1 MIIAITGGTGF
12 VGSILVDLLLS
23 EGHEVR
29 VLTRNSTYKKNGVT
43 PFAGDLLDDSVDLD
57 KFVEDADVLYHCCG
71 ELTDTTKMELLHV
84 GGTRKLLNAATG
96 NIGRWIQLSSV
107 GVYGRCRSGLIT
119 EDTPENPI
127 GEYEQTKTKSDHLVE
142 SSEVPS
148 VLLRPSIVFAEGMP
162 NQSLHQFVQ
171 AIQNGKF
178 FYIGKEGATLN
189 YVHVDDVIKAMI
201 LCGTAD
207 CAIGNSFNLSDSI
220 QIEQLVQSVCTS
232 RTDKKVRRLPEMP
245 VRLLT
250 TLIGWTGLIPLTK
263 SRIDALTGR
272 CVYDSSKI
280 QNQLGFQ
287 FETTLEERLQSFSNK
302 KQR

>member
-1 MIIAITGGTGF
+1 MIVAITGGTGF
-12 VGSILVDLLLS
+12 VGNVLTDRLLA

-29 VLTRNSTYKKNGVT
+29 VLTRNKEYKKNRVA
-43 PFAGDLLDDSVDLD
+43 PYVGDLLDESFDVGGFVQDVDI
-57 KFVEDADVLYHCCG
+57 LYNCCG
-71 ELTDTTKMELLHV
+71 ELTDESKMRPLHVDGTKRLLHASV
-84 GGTRKLLNAATG
+84 ST
-96 NIGRWIQLSSV
+96 IGRWVQLSSV
-107 GVYGRCRSGLIT
+107 GVYGRNRSGSVSET
-119 EDTPENPI
+119 SPELPI
-127 GEYEQTKTKSDHLVE
+127 GEYERTKAESDHLVE

-171 AIQNGKF
+171 AIQNGRF

-207 CAIGNSFNLSDSI
+207 CATGNAFNLSNSI
-220 QIEQLVQSVCTS
+220 QIEQFVQSVCTS
-232 RTDKKVRRLPEMP
+232 RTNKKVRRLPEMP
-245 VRLLT
+245 VRMLT
-250 TLIGWTGLIPLTK
+250 TLIGWTGLIPLTQ

-280 QNQLGFQ
+280 QEQLGFQ
-287 FETTLEERLQSFSNK
+287 FETTLEERFQSFANK